1 MLRNFL
7 NLAVLV
13 CIAVPNSGH
22 SASVAGVWEATEKLT
37 KYAEHHVLELDE
49 SGLYEYVILSDDPKN
64 LLRSDSGSFSQIDD
78 GIILFSTHE
87 VQLADTL
94 YYSADG
100 STLLNRAFSIEFA
113 PGQEFDGDIHGTWEF
128 SDLDGQPTGATFT
141 VFQDGTF
148 EADIS
153 TGHETGW
160 FVIAGSAM
168 VHFPTEASNPKL
180 LGVPGLWTNLHVSSD
195 VLSYTIPITGHI
207 ITARRVL
214 TTSVASST
222 WGDVKFS
229 VVGDV
234 LHNGR

>member
-1 MLRNFL
+1 MPRNIL

-13 CIAVPNSGH
+13 CIVVPNSGH
-22 SASVAGVWEATEKLT
+22 SASVAGVWEATEKPNEYT
-37 KYAEHHVLELDE
+37 EHHVLELDE
-49 SGLYEYVILSDDPKN
+49 SGLYEYVILSDDPQN
-64 LLRSDSGSFSQIDD
+64 PLRSDSGSFNQIND
-78 GIILFSTHE
+78 GIILFSTDGI
-87 VQLADTL
+87 QLADTL

-100 STLLNRAFSIEFA
+100 STLLNRTFSVEFA
-113 PGQEFDGDIHGTWEF
+113 PGREFDGNIHGTWEF
-128 SDLDGQPTGATFT
+128 YDLDGQPTGEIITL
-141 VFQDGTF
+141 FQDGIF

-160 FVIAGSAM
+160 FVIAGSAK
-168 VHFPTEASNPKL
+168 VHFPTETSNPKL
-180 LGVPGLWTNLHVSSD
+180 LGIPGLWTNLNVSSD
-195 VLSYTIPITGHI
+195 VLSFTVSNTGII

-229 VVGDV
+229 VVGEV

>member
-1 MLRNFL
+1 MPRYIL

-13 CIAVPNSGH
+13 CIVTPNSGH
-22 SASVAGVWEATEKLT
+22 SAIVAGVWEATEKLT
-37 KYAEHHVLELDE
+37 KYAEHHVLELGE
-49 SGLYEYVILSDDPKN
+49 SGLYEYVILSDDPEN
-64 LLRSDSGSFSQIDD
+64 PLRSDSGSFSQIDD
-78 GIILFSTHE
+78 GIILFSTDG

-113 PGQEFDGDIHGTWEF
+113 PGREFDGDIHGTWEF
-128 SDLDGQPTGATFT
+128 YDLDGQPTGEIITL
-141 VFQDGTF
+141 FQDGTF

-153 TGHETGW
+153 TGYETGW
-160 FVIAGSAM
+160 FVIAGSAK

-180 LGVPGLWTNLHVSSD
+180 LGIPGLWTNLNVSSD
-195 VLSYTIPITGHI
+195 VLSYTISNTGII

-214 TTSVASST
+214 TTSVASGS

-229 VVGDV
+229 VVEDL

>member
-49 SGLYEYVILSDDPKN
+49 RGSYEYTILSNDPEN
-64 LLRSDSGSFSQIDD
+64 PLRSDLGSFSQIDD
-78 GIILFSTHE
+78 GIILFSMDG

-100 STLLNRAFSIEFA
+100 STLLNRTFSIEFA
-113 PGQEFDGDIHGTWEF
+113 PGRKFDGDIHGTWEF
-128 SDLDGQPTGATFT
+128 YDLDGQPTGATFT
-141 VFQDGTF
+141 AFQDGTF
-148 EADIS
+148 ETDVS

-160 FVIAGSAM
+160 FVIAGSAK
-168 VHFPTEASNPKL
+168 VHFPTEASNPEL
-180 LGVPGLWTNLHVSSD
+180 LGVPGLWTNLNVSSD
-195 VLSYTIPITGHI
+195 VLSYTISNTGII

-214 TTSVASST
+214 TTSVASVT